1 MKKFTGVLLGVS
13 LLVGGIGLV
22 TAQDTSEVQ
31 PPPKVLALYR
41 GDLKPGKAGTV
52 GRKER
57 ECVCSGSH
65 QGESAHE
72 LSSGRFDLWQAAI
85 VVPVS
90 LRFV

>member
-13 LLVGGIGLV
+13 LLVGGIGLA

-41 GDLKPGKAGTV
+41 EYLKPGNAGTV
-52 GRKER
+52 HEK
-57 ECVCSGSH
+57 S
-65 QGESAHE
+65 ESAYE